1 MENNLVITYNGKE
14 YEDVY
19 LRLTQY
25 YKSTRVKWAS
35 LVAQTVKNLPPV
47 QETWVW
53 SPGQEDPLEKGM
65 ATHSSSILAWRI
77 PWTKDPGRLQYIQ
90 LQRVGHDERLTILT
104 DLLGVR
110 ESPSAL
116 IPSQK
121 QGRATILQGRRTGGQ
136 GGDSGPDTSEEQQW
150 LWVF

>member
-47 QETWVW
+47 QETWV
-53 SPGQEDPLEKGM
+53 
-65 ATHSSSILAWRI
+65 
-77 PWTKDPGRLQYIQ
+77 
-90 LQRVGHDERLTILT
+90 
-104 DLLGVR
+104 
-110 ESPSAL
+110 
-116 IPSQK
+116 
-121 QGRATILQGRRTGGQ
+121 
-136 GGDSGPDTSEEQQW
+136 
-150 LWVF
+150 